1 MNTTEMIRQ
10 EPHHFIQQQQ
20 SPEPLCVISA
30 AVTASEGFP
39 GGSDCKE
46 SACNAGDLGSTP
58 GSGRS
63 PGGGRGNP
71 LQCSCLENP
80 VDRGAW
86 QATVHGVTQ
95 SQTRLTDRH
104 THKQRPTACLLTPTQ
119 RPSSQHNL
127 LGPQSLCE
135 HHYGS
140 QLECSG
146 SIFER
151 ALFIQQTAIY
161 LKCLSFFP
169 GVLKHFSYQSSIWKY
184 SF

>member
-1 MNTTEMIRQ
+1 MQETWVQPLGQEDPREEGVATHSSVLAWRIPWTE
-10 EPHHFIQQQQ
+10 EPGRLQ
-20 SPEPLCVISA
+20 S
-30 AVTASEGFP
+30 T
-39 GGSDCKE
+39 GS
-46 SACNAGDLGSTP
+46 
-58 GSGRS
+58 
-63 PGGGRGNP
+63 
-71 LQCSCLENP
+71 
-80 VDRGAW
+80 
-86 QATVHGVTQ
+86 Q
-95 SQTRLTDRH
+95 SQTRLTDGH
-104 THKQRPTACLLTPTQ
+104 THEQRPTACLLTPTQ

-140 QLECSG
+140 QLKCSG